1 MHEVNLRRIML
12 VRLAKSID
20 SDTQSITISKM
31 PIPITKENMHCIY
44 GIPIEGGDVEPHL
57 QRETGQQLFTA
68 YANKGQ
74 ILISDLEKAIRASK
88 APDDDFLRW
97 FILYAVGVV
106 LAPTPQRYVDL
117 KFLNLVEDLENLR
130 KFNWGC
136 FTLNHLFK
144 SIHKFTHLDQVS
156 LQGNLILLQTP
167 SIARTMGRKLATLR
181 SDAYEKE
188 GLHNGLMDMIF
199 EAGHEKK
206 VGRKLMETEHRFDAK
221 YITMSED
228 LINIKSK
235 TGSNPRLSKAEDE
248 IKDLRR
254 ELHELKYQFT
264 SSRQSVSQKAGVQE
278 QVNVCN
284 SSLTATPRVSECTVG
299 TSTTPIARHVTQNNE
314 EPRLTPM
321 RPVFDNDYKFTKE
334 DIETVV
340 FIHGTYNPVEIA
352 RIGDISL
359 TAEKLKRNLSNQYI
373 CDDVI
378 MAYARIS
385 QIENDTTSIISP
397 HETDK
402 LLQTKEVV
410 PDGRGA
416 SWVGRLAEKFV
427 GRLKVHVPLNVHQ
440 KHWMLMMF
448 NFDKEEIQI
457 VNSLNNHCDKTNE
470 DSLEFLCDTTEHVV
484 MEWG

>member
-12 VRLAKSID
+12 VRLPKSID
-20 SDTQSITISKM
+20 SDTQSITIRKM
-31 PIPITKENMHCIY
+31 PIPITKGNMHCIY
-44 GIPIEGGDVEPHL
+44 GIPIEGEDVEPHL

-68 YANKGQ
+68 YANNGQ

-117 KFLNLVEDLENLR
+117 KFLNLVEDLENLQ

-144 SIHKFTHLDQVS
+144 SIHKFTHLDKVS

-188 GLHNGLMDMIF
+188 GLHNRLMDMIF

-228 LINIKSK
+228 LIDIKSK
-235 TGSNPRLSKAEDE
+235 TGSNPGLSKAEDE

-254 ELHELKYQFT
+254 ELH
-264 SSRQSVSQKAGVQE
+264 
-278 QVNVCN
+278 
-284 SSLTATPRVSECTVG
+284 
-299 TSTTPIARHVTQNNE
+299 
-314 EPRLTPM
+314 
-321 RPVFDNDYKFTKE
+321 FTKE

-352 RIGDISL
+352 RIRDISL

-373 CDDVI
+373 YDDVI

-410 PDGRGA
+410 PNGRGA
-416 SWVGRLAEKFV
+416 SWVGRVAEKFV

-440 KHWMLMMF
+440 KHCMLMMF
-448 NFDKEEIQI
+448 NFDKGEIQI

-470 DSLEFLCDTTEHVV
+470 DSLKEVYDAQQAVQTKGSEDDVQLINDPDSSNEPGTTNS
-484 MEWG
+484 